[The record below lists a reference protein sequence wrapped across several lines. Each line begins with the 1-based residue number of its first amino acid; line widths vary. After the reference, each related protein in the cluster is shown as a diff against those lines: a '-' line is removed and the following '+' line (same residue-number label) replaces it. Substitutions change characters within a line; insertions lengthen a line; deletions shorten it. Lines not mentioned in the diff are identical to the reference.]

1 MSQQITQAV
10 NADSYKS
17 IKAVINKKS
26 ILCGM
31 EHICQRYG
39 KTMPRM
45 PSKSSLCPVE
55 KAGRALGCVTPRDK
69 RQSGEHCFAHPLKF
83 CVAFRSLSLVQS
95 SNVRAFG
102 GKTPCKSKSFR
113 SVSFQKGLAWLH
125 RKQYQANLGYV
136 PLKPL
141 DLYVEQ
147 EGSGLA
153 LGAVKCE
160 IALC

>member
-102 GKTPCKSKSFR
+102 GKTPCKPKSFR